1 MHNTLRAKFWA
12 WLVVLTASMFFFYE
26 FIQMNM
32 FNSLAVSFEE
42 TFHLS
47 AMQVG
52 MVSAFYFLSDSILL
66 YPTGFILDRFSSR
79 NMIIVGMIMC
89 IAGTV
94 LITDAS
100 NSWFLVV
107 ARFLAGTASAFCLLS
122 ILRLASQWF
131 PSHKMGQVTGIVV
144 TIGMLGGTFSQVP
157 LTLLIESQGWREALR
172 DVAWFGGA
180 LLLLILILVK
190 DAPEGKRF
198 AALQS
203 DSGQTKIPFWHSL
216 YLMVKTKNNWLTG
229 MFICTM
235 NLPIMILAGLFGS
248 QFMEQGYGFNA
259 IQASTISMMIFIGT
273 IIGSS
278 AFGFVSDYMRNRRFP
293 MISSA
298 VVSLGIFAWIM
309 YGPKLGYMGYVSL
322 FLALGFFT
330 GSQVIG
336 YPVTQ
341 ESNRSILVGSALGF
355 VSVLIMGLPA
365 LLQPLTGW
373 LMQISWSGQ
382 MQNGAA
388 IYSLADYQRGL
399 LVLLL
404 GFVIS
409 IACAWALPETYGHK
423 ID

>member
-1 MHNTLRAKFWA
+1 MNQSIRTQLWA
-12 WLVVLTASMFFFYE
+12 WLIVLTASMFFFYE

-32 FNSLAVSFEE
+32 FNSLAVSFEQ

-47 AMQVG
+47 AMQVA

-79 NMIIVGMIMC
+79 KMILLGMVMC

-94 LITDAS
+94 LITEAT
-100 NSWFLVV
+100 NSWFLVG

-157 LTLLIESQGWREALR
+157 LTMLIEAHGWRDALR
-172 DVAWFGGA
+172 DVAWFGVA
-180 LLLLILILVK
+180 LLFLMVLLVK
-190 DAPEGKRF
+190 DAPLGKRF

-203 DSGQTKIPFWHSL
+203 DQGQHKIAFWHSL
-216 YLMVKTKNNWLTG
+216 ALMVKNKNNWLAG

-248 QFMEQGYGFNA
+248 QFMEQGYGFDA
-259 IQASTISMMIFIGT
+259 IRSSTISMMIFIGT

-278 AFGFVSDYMRNRRFP
+278 VFGFLSDYMRNRRIP
-293 MISSA
+293 MIATAILSFI
-298 VVSLGIFAWIM
+298 IFAIIM
-309 YGPKLGYMGYVSL
+309 YGPHFCYMAYILL
-322 FLALGFFT
+322 FLGLGFFT
-330 GSQVIG
+330 GSQIIG

-341 ESNRSILVGSALGF
+341 ESNRAVLVGSALGF

-373 LMQISWSGQ
+373 LMQIDWNGQ

-388 IYSLADYQRGL
+388 VYSLADYQHGL
-399 LVLLL
+399 LVLLV
-404 GFVIS
+404 GFIIS
-409 IACAWALPETYGHK
+409 IVCAWALPETYGHK
-423 ID
+423 IE